1 MNNIRKHR
9 NNKFLVIRKNSYLS
23 FMVEC
28 DMMNIENRYIWTIK
42 IARFFMNREK
52 IRRIIAKN
60 DPCIVFREKSNAK
73 SLADQSLGCF
83 IIPQG

>member
-42 IARFFMNREK
+42 IARFFYE
-52 IRRIIAKN
+52 
-60 DPCIVFREKSNAK
+60 
-73 SLADQSLGCF
+73 
-83 IIPQG
+83 